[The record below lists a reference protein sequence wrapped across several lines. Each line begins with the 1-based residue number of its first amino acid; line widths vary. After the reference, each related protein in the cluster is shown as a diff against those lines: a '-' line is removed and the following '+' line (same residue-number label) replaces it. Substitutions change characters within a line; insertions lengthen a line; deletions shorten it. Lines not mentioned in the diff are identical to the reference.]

1 MMAMGGLQKRIKAA
15 KGEILA
21 DLVLKGGLIINVFT
35 RDIQTADVAVVDGFI
50 AGIGSY
56 EGLVNLDVRGKYIS
70 PGFIDGHIHIES
82 SLLTPVELSK
92 GLIANGTTA
101 VVADPH
107 EIANVLGRAGIRY
120 LLDRSEGLPVD
131 FFFMLPSCVPATEM
145 ETSGAHLSAE
155 YLPEFLNNPKVIG
168 LAEMMN
174 YPGVLSGLPE
184 VIEKIAAVGD
194 RIRDGHAPLLSGRD
208 LNAYLACGIRSDHE
222 CSRLEEAFEKIRLGM
237 HIMIREGTQAKNLRA
252 LAPIVTPA
260 TAMHCSLVTDDL
272 HPHDLMKKGHLN
284 HLLDLAVS
292 EGIDPITAVLMAS
305 YSTARYF
312 GLRDRGAVAPGYRA
326 DIAVLSSLHPVG
338 IETVIQNGR
347 VIYSEGKLNPEY
359 FPHRDHAAPSAIRI
373 KAYSSESFCI
383 PRESS
388 TIRVIGLIPDQLITL
403 HEEIAAPVRQGL
415 VVADPERDLV
425 KLAVLE
431 RHRATGNIGLG
442 MVKGLGLRKG
452 ALASSVAH
460 DSHNVICA
468 GCNDA
473 DMFAAVKCVEEMGGG
488 LAAAADGKVLAKLEL
503 PIAGLISDRSLGEV
517 ASQWEV
523 VRLTAQE
530 LGCRAAEPFM
540 TLSFLALPVI
550 PELKLTDRGLF
561 DVRRFE
567 HIPLFV

>member
-1 MMAMGGLQKRIKAA
+1 MTTTGGLQKRIKAA
-15 KGEILA
+15 KGEIPA
-21 DLVLKGGLIINVFT
+21 DLVLKGGGIINVFT
-35 RDIQTADVAVVDGFI
+35 REIQTADVAVVDGFI

-56 EGLVNLDVRGKYIS
+56 DGLVNLDVRGRYIS
-70 PGFIDGHIHIES
+70 PGFIDGHFHIES

-107 EIANVLGRAGIRY
+107 EIANVLGLAGIRY
-120 LLDRSEGLPVD
+120 LLDCSRGLPVD
-131 FFFMLPSCVPATEM
+131 FFFMLPSCVPATGM
-145 ETSGAHLSAE
+145 ETSGAHLSAD
-155 YLPEFLNNPKVIG
+155 YLPHFLNNPRVIG

-174 YPGVLSGLPE
+174 YPGVLSGLPD
-184 VIEKIAAVGD
+184 VMEKIIAVGD

-222 CSRLEEAFEKIRLGM
+222 CTRLDEAFEKIRLGM
-237 HIMIREGTQAKNLRA
+237 HIMIREGTQAKNLRT
-252 LAPIVTPA
+252 LAPVVKPA
-260 TAMHCSLVTDDL
+260 TAMQCSLVTDDL
-272 HPHDLMKKGHLN
+272 HPHDLMNKGHLN
-284 HLLDLAVS
+284 HLLNLVVS
-292 EGIDPITAVLMAS
+292 EGIDPITAILTAT

-312 GLRDRGAVAPGYRA
+312 GLRDIGAVAPGYRA
-326 DIAVLSSLHPVG
+326 NIAVLSSLQPVD

-347 VIYSEGKLNPEY
+347 LIYSEGRLNPEY
-359 FPHRDHAAPSAIRI
+359 FPRRDHAAPGAMRI
-373 KAYSSESFCI
+373 KTYGPESFSI
-383 PRESS
+383 AGHG

-403 HEEIAAPVRQGL
+403 HEEIAASVLQGKI
-415 VVADPERDLV
+415 VAEPERDLV

-442 MVKGLGLRKG
+442 IVKGLGLKKG

-488 LAAAADGKVLAKLEL
+488 LAVAADGKILAKLEL

-517 ASQWEV
+517 ASRWEV

-567 HIPLFV
+567 HVPLFV